1 MSNKVLVIKSSP
13 ITKEKSYSIALVNH
27 FVKYYCEFH
36 PEDEIIELDLNEI
49 AMSKKNIN
57 THNFNE
63 YFNKDDSDFYINQ
76 LKSVQKVIFV
86 SPMINFNISPIGK
99 TYLDHIL
106 VPNKTFSYK
115 YQKKGDAIGLLDNL
129 KVQILTTQ
137 GAPFGWYPWGNHT
150 EYLRGTWNFVGA
162 KVVAPIL
169 VAGTKVKP
177 ESDLTPEQLIDKY
190 DVKIK
195 AAAKIF

>member
-13 ITKEKSYSIALVNH
+13 ITKEKSYSTALGNR
-27 FVKYYCEFH
+27 FVKYYREFH
-36 PEDEIIELDLNEI
+36 QEDEIIELDLNEI
-49 AMSKKNIN
+49 DMSKKNIN

-63 YFNKDDSDFYINQ
+63 YFNETDSDFYINQ

-106 VPNKTFSYK
+106 VANKTFSYK

-137 GAPFGWYPWGNHT
+137 GAPFSWYPWGNHT

-162 KVVAPIL
+162 KVVEPIL

-177 ESDLTPEQLIDKY
+177 EGDLTPEQLIDKY
-190 DVKIK
+190 DTKIK
-195 AAAKIF
+195 SAAKEF